1 MSNAVIVFESGPQIL
16 IFGGGPQGP
25 QGPAGS
31 GGGGLSGVI
40 SQFVITDAA
49 SGTPTV
55 IRLVDGQLAAVGIS
69 NGESLS
75 QIVMSEGGTDYVI
88 KLISGQLVVVGT
100 A

>member
-1 MSNAVIVFESGPQIL
+1 MSQVIDIL
-16 IFGGGPQGP
+16 VIAETGPQGP
-25 QGPAGS
+25 PGPAGS
-31 GGGGLSGVI
+31 GGGGLSGVL
-40 SQFVITDAA
+40 SQFVITDAV

-55 IRLVDGQLAAVGIS
+55 IRLVDGQLAAVGTS

-75 QIVMSEGGTDYVI
+75 QIVMSEGGTNYVI